1 MPFKE
6 PIMSQPIPMRGRGP
20 ARVLALAVIAAA
32 LCGDRAAA
40 QWAPA
45 PAPGP
50 PPWLPGQPLPPRG
63 PFFGP
68 PALPAPSPNPYA
80 PAPYLFLSPG
90 GVIAT
95 DRLVVAA
102 PPTIDPDFVKTA
114 RAIDPGIY
122 APPRVLGLPIQTPGW
137 RLRR

>member
-1 MPFKE
+1 
-6 PIMSQPIPMRGRGP
+6 MSQPMPMRGHGP
-20 ARVLALAVIAAA
+20 VRALALAVIAAA

-50 PPWLPGQPLPPRG
+50 PPWRPGQPVPPRG

-80 PAPYLFLSPG
+80 PAPYVFPYASSG
-90 GVIAT
+90 GATAAT
-95 DRLVVAA
+95 DRCLVAA

-122 APPRVLGLPIQTPGW
+122 AAPRVLGLPVQTPAW